1 MELARQHVDHLMNR
15 IRSLGGKVEHLRE
28 WRERHQHKAGKFVG
42 GLVGT
47 GEVVAGALLGGAIDG
62 RWGSKEKG
70 LPSIGGVPVTLGLGL
85 LFNAAGH
92 ATLAGGEWSH
102 HLCNVGNGVLGSY
115 FSNVGFHYG
124 RRVKA
129 SGHWFFPTK
138 KTTNTAVS
146 GQVHQSQVAATVE
159 RLAQA
164 RAAAAGAGGDF

>member
-1 MELARQHVDHLMNR
+1 MELARQHVDHLLNR

-28 WRERHQHKAGKFVG
+28 WREKHQHKAGRFVG

-70 LPSIGGVPVTLGLGL
+70 LPMIANIPVTLGLGL
-85 LFNAAGH
+85 LFNVAGH
-92 ATLAGGEWSH
+92 ANLAGNEWSH
-102 HLCNVGNGVLGSY
+102 HICNIGNGVLGSY

-138 KTTNTAVS
+138 KVNAAVS
-146 GQVHQSQVAATVE
+146 GQVHQDQMASVAS

-164 RAAAAGAGGDF
+164 RAAAAGGGGDF